1 MKTMKTISDNIL
13 KVFVILAIA
22 IITMS
27 CSKDD
32 EAKMPEIL
40 EFELG
45 HNNSKTVRAGSNLHI
60 DAGII
65 AENRIDV
72 IEIDIHYEGEHVK
85 SLRVAV
91 EYHGWEFEIT
101 YDKFRGLKNT
111 TFHEDIPVPADAKPG
126 EYHFHFKVID
136 MEGYAASFEDDLIVL
151 TPEIE

>member
-22 IITMS
+22 VITLS

-32 EAKMPEIL
+32 EVKMPEIL

-45 HNNSKTVRAGSNLHI
+45 YNNSKTVRAGSPLHI
-60 DAGII
+60 DADIL
-65 AENRIDV
+65 AENGIDV
-72 IEIDIHYEGEHVK
+72 IEIDIHYEGEHVG
-85 SLRVAV
+85 SLKIAGEFHR
-91 EYHGWEFEIT
+91 WELEIV

-111 TFHEDIPVPADAKPG
+111 TFHEDIDVPVDAEPG

-136 MEGYAASFEDDLIVL
+136 LKGYTVSFEDDLIVL
-151 TPEIE
+151 APEI

>member
-1 MKTMKTISDNIL
+1 MKTITDNIL

-22 IITMS
+22 IVTLS

-32 EAKMPEIL
+32 EVKMPEIL

-45 HNNSKTVRAGSNLHI
+45 HNNSKTVRAGSHLHI
-60 DAGII
+60 DAEIL

-85 SLRVAV
+85 SLRIAGAD
-91 EYHGWEFEIT
+91 HGWEFEIS

-111 TFHEDIPVPADAKPG
+111 TFHEDIDVPADARPG

-136 MEGYAASFEDDLIVL
+136 MEGYTASFEDDLIVL
-151 TPEIE
+151 EPEIE

>member
-1 MKTMKTISDNIL
+1 MKSKYANIFTIFS
-13 KVFVILAIA
+13 ILAIA
-22 IITMS
+22 ITALS

-32 EAKMPEIL
+32 EVKMPEIL

-45 HNNSKTVRAGSNLHI
+45 YNNSKTVRAGSHLHI

-85 SLRVAV
+85 SLIVAG
-91 EYHGWEFEIT
+91 EDHGWEIEIT

-136 MEGYAASFEDDLIVL
+136 MEGYTASFEDDLIVL
-151 TPEIE
+151 EPEIE